1 MDNGGDACCPK
12 DLFDI
17 PRRSAGNDDEIPAV
31 GFEAAD
37 AIGELR
43 VGFRVAQK
51 SIPRLGFRWRE
62 MKESLHGLEM
72 RDVASPIIAE
82 IVGVIRW
89 HISLGDER
97 VDIEVRD
104 GTVEVGNEGGI
115 VHAASHSLY
124 CYCVALLCAQRFQPL
139 RVRHP
144 RPCQSPEGPFLAGA
158 DIRGCRRRIPRSP
171 RAIRAGSR
179 SCIVWIGFLNDL
191 FYAELYRRIGR
202 VVNFRLCLMKKPRL

>member
-1 MDNGGDACCPK
+1 
-12 DLFDI
+12 
-17 PRRSAGNDDEIPAV
+17 
-31 GFEAAD
+31 
-37 AIGELR
+37 
-43 VGFRVAQK
+43 
-51 SIPRLGFRWRE
+51 

-72 RDVASPIIAE
+72 RDVASQIIGE

-97 VDIEVRD
+97 VDVEVCD

-144 RPCQSPEGPFLAGA
+144 RPCQSPEGPLSRWCRHSRMPSPHSTVSQGNPCGLSVVHRMDRIFKRPFLCGA
-158 DIRGCRRRIPRSP
+158 ISQDWESCQFPLAYI
-171 RAIRAGSR
+171 GSLSHPAASKR
-179 SCIVWIGFLNDL
+179 
-191 FYAELYRRIGR
+191 
-202 VVNFRLCLMKKPRL
+202 